1 MAISTGARCLF
12 TIGIVALASAAR
24 GQEPLTPTALRR
36 FAEALDGV
44 RSGSPVYILA
54 CRDSSYRV
62 GAVVEGRPQAE
73 SARIALGACYGVYGP
88 YFPPPDP
95 FAHAVVHGCVHDGN
109 TSNMFRL
116 ICPPAPFP
124 RGDIASMT
132 LVTRLRN
139 GDRHEMAVGPSVDA
153 IFLSLAAIDKFVIPY
168 YARTNGID
176 SAAAMRAQIVR
187 GLRP

>member
-1 MAISTGARCLF
+1 MAISTGARCII
-12 TIGIVALASAAR
+12 TIGIVAFASAAR
-24 GQEPLTPTALRR
+24 GQELLTPTALRR

-44 RSGSPVYILA
+44 RSGSPVFVLA

-62 GAVVEGRPQAE
+62 AAVVPQGEVVAARSRLGGCY
-73 SARIALGACYGVYGP
+73 SAYGP

-95 FAHAVVHGCVHDGN
+95 FAYTVVRGCVHDGYN
-109 TSNMFRL
+109 SNMHQI

-124 RGDIASMT
+124 RGDIARMT
-132 LVTRLRN
+132 LVTRLK
-139 GDRHEMAVGPSVDA
+139 DSTVHEMPMAADVDA

-168 YARTNGID
+168 YVRTLGVD

-187 GLRP
+187 GLRR